1 MYLQVSSMRST
12 LEPPTLP
19 ASSCMCART
28 KSPRTRRKQQR
39 AANAHDPRSS
49 RPVAQ
54 TMSRP
59 LTSERN
65 ILGRFIFATN
75 TGITRKHAVMQFV
88 ILTTGGG
95 GERQILFLV
104 SEGVDHPHNLAFHF
118 LTSISDG
125 VRDLGEFL
133 SYYECHYLLDVTTV
147 YFNKPRE
154 KRRESARLHLIY
166 TENVF
171 VLHKQTCLNC
181 VSFGATNMYSSSLS
195 CIVSTFSQLSTRT
208 VFEKSLLLLLKFFAS
223 SSKYYAL

>member
-1 MYLQVSSMRST
+1 MYLQVSSTRST
-12 LEPPTLP
+12 LEPPTPP
-19 ASSCMCART
+19 ASSCTCAKT
-28 KSPRTRRKQQR
+28 KSPRTRRKQRR

-54 TMSRP
+54 TTSRP

-75 TGITRKHAVMQFV
+75 TGITRKHAVVQFV

-125 VRDLGEFL
+125 VRDSGEFL

-154 KRRESARLHLIY
+154 KRRESARRHLIY
-166 TENVF
+166 GKRFCVAQTNVSE
-171 VLHKQTCLNC
+171 V
-181 VSFGATNMYSSSLS
+181 
-195 CIVSTFSQLSTRT
+195 CIIRGH
-208 VFEKSLLLLLKFFAS
+208 
-223 SSKYYAL
+223 